1 MILPCGPDCDNLW
14 IAGKAFVCKIIITK
28 LADIN
33 GLIPKAKIEKFLSPP
48 PPTKFKIETKS
59 PSEEIL
65 SLLTRL
71 IPGIVI
77 VPAAT
82 NIVRMKKVKRIFLNS
97 WWFAHQ
103 SFQELRFSLMNLLID
118 NFRSIFSSS
127 NSSFTSTISL
137 VLFLRFLKA
146 III

>member
-1 MILPCGPDCDNLW
+1 M
-14 IAGKAFVCKIIITK
+14 
-28 LADIN
+28 
-33 GLIPKAKIEKFLSPP
+33 PKAKIEKFLSPP

-82 NIVRMKKVKRIFLNS
+82 NIVRIKKVNRIFLNS
-97 WWFAHQ
+97 W
-103 SFQELRFSLMNLLID
+103 
-118 NFRSIFSSS
+118 
-127 NSSFTSTISL
+127 
-137 VLFLRFLKA
+137 
-146 III
+146 